1 MQSEY
6 SKDTGPGSDATPTF
20 APPTQASSSPSI
32 SSAEDSPARMSARP
46 ENGREWNRE
55 LARVFGLS
63 SPGSLGSFERSENPS
78 VGFLLKTSQACL
90 FPIAEKTDQS
100 NPLEYPEL
108 LESWPD
114 SGMWDVTEV
123 YELKN
128 SAPVTSGN
136 ESLSLPCWPTARGE
150 DSESCGNHPNGKG
163 DSLTGVTRDWP
174 TMRSTSGGG
183 NTSAYPGAPYRPAT
197 AQVAQEL
204 MASLWPTPDS
214 PTGTAGP
221 RTHRKTRENGHQ
233 TTIAESVEFWPTPD
247 AATGGPNSN
256 RENRERTGGPDLKEQ
271 SENWNT
277 PHGMSN
283 KDFRGK
289 TGGCGGGEFAKQAN
303 QWPTPQERDFR
314 SGETIAE
321 YGNSRPL
328 NESVVN
334 WPTPHNTREHDSDN
348 SDSTYLGRFL
358 QGPDCPPL
366 LQDPPIPDGP
376 KSCETSPTSRRRLNP
391 RFVEWLM
398 GFPIGWTEPCSTAPG
413 DSEDSETL

>member
-20 APPTQASSSPSI
+20 APPTQASSSPST
-32 SSAEDSPARMSARP
+32 SSVEDSPARMSVRQA
-46 ENGREWNRE
+46 NGQEWNRE
-55 LARVFGLS
+55 LARVFGLN
-63 SPGSLGSFERSENPS
+63 SPASLGSFERSENPS
-78 VGFLLKTSQACL
+78 AGFSLKTSQACL
-90 FPIAEKTDQS
+90 FPIAEKTEQS
-100 NPLEYPEL
+100 SPLEYPEL

-114 SGMWDVTEV
+114 SGMWDVTEA

-128 SAPVTSGN
+128 SAPVISEN
-136 ESLSLPCWPTARGE
+136 ECLSLACTP
-150 DSESCGNHPNGKG
+150 
-163 DSLTGVTRDWP
+163 DWRTP
-174 TMRSTSGGG
+174 DTPSSGGPR
-183 NTSAYPGAPYRPAT
+183 NRK
-197 AQVAQEL
+197 
-204 MASLWPTPDS
+204 DS
-214 PTGTAGP
+214 IGQ
-221 RTHRKTRENGHQ
+221 GHQ
-233 TTIAESVEFWPTPD
+233 VTIAEQ
-247 AATGGPNSN
+247 A
-256 RENRERTGGPDLKEQ
+256 
-271 SENWNT
+271 ENWNT

-283 KDFRGK
+283 RDFRGK

-303 QWPTPQERDFR
+303 QWPTPLERDFR

-334 WPTPHNTREHDSDN
+334 WTPHNTREHDSDN
-348 SDSTYLGRFL
+348 SDSTYLGRLL

-376 KSCETSPTSRRRLNP
+376 KSCETSRTSRRRLNP